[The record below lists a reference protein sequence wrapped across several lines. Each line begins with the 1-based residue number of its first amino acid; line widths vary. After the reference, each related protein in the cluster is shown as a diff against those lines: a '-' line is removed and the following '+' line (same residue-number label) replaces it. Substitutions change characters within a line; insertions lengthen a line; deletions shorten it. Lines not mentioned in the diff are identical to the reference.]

1 MKTRRLSLI
10 ATIFFA
16 VLLFASCDPDEPEV
30 IVARKHYVKSELLVT
45 YPIEGVK
52 TALNTMMLS
61 QLNTQVKY
69 GVKLYKVTYKT
80 YFEGDSIVASG
91 TIAVPETSDSKAS
104 FPLLSFQHGTITTKA
119 DAPSIGFNTNV
130 SNQLMNYVASMG
142 FIVAMPDYI
151 GFGATQS
158 KFHPFMVKQATNSA
172 VIDFIRASKEFIG
185 IDKPVSTNGKLF
197 LAGYSQGAT
206 ATMGAL
212 HAIETQLANADIKVT
227 AAAAGGGA
235 YDLNAFRNTIVKSNR
250 YDQPNFVAY
259 VLESFKKYEGLS
271 IDYSEVYNPIYAPK
285 IPGIVDGI
293 KTGVEINAEL
303 SLVVEVLYTEN
314 FRMNFDADSKFTT
327 MKTIMEKNSVR
338 GWKSAV
344 PINLYHGEK
353 DEWIRS
359 TQTTALVTE
368 LQAQGASKV
377 NYTTL
382 KNDAI
387 PMDHTN
393 AAPFMVINSILW
405 FKTL

>member
-1 MKTRRLSLI
+1 MKTRRFSLI

-30 IVARKHYVKSELLVT
+30 IVARKHYVKSELLIT

-119 DAPSIGFNTNV
+119 DAPSIGYNTNV

-142 FIVAMPDYI
+142 FIVVMPDYI

-185 IDKPVSTNGKLF
+185 IDKPVATNGKLF

-212 HAIETQLANADIKVT
+212 HAIETELANADIKVT

-235 YDLNAFRNTIVKSNR
+235 YDLNQFRSKVLDVKK
-250 YDQPNFVAY
+250 YDQPHFLAY
-259 VLESFKKYEGLS
+259 VMEAYKKYEGLD
-271 IDYSEVYNPIYAPK
+271 IDYSEVYTSEFAPK

-293 KTGVEINAEL
+293 KTGVEINSEL

-314 FRMNFDADSKFTT
+314 FRLNFETDSKFATL
-327 MKTIMEKNSVR
+327 KTIMENNSVR
-338 GWKSAV
+338 GWKSSI
-344 PINLYHGEK
+344 PINLYHGDK

-359 TQTTALVTE
+359 TQTTGFVTE
-368 LQAQGASKV
+368 LQTQGSSKV
-377 NYTTL
+377 NYTSI
-382 KNDAI
+382 KNDVI

-393 AAPFMVINSILW
+393 AAPVMIVSSILW

>member
-1 MKTRRLSLI
+1 MKTRRFSLV
-10 ATIFFA
+10 ATIFIA
-16 VLLFASCDPDEPEV
+16 VLMFASCKEDPIEET
-30 IVARKHYVKSELLVT
+30 VARKHYVKSELLAT

-104 FPLLSFQHGTITTKA
+104 FPMLSFQHGTITTKT
-119 DAPSIGFNTNV
+119 DAPSVGYNTNV

-197 LAGYSQGAT
+197 LSGYSQGAT

-212 HAIETQLANADIKVT
+212 HAIETELANADIKVT
-227 AAAAGGGA
+227 AASAGGGA
-235 YDLNAFRNTIVKSNR
+235 YDLNKFRSTAMNVDR
-250 YDQPNFVAY
+250 YDQPHFMAY
-259 VLESFKKYEGLS
+259 VLESFKKYEGLN
-271 IDYSEVYNPIYAPK
+271 IDYSEIYNPEFAPK

-293 KTGVEINAEL
+293 KTGVEINEEL
-303 SLVVEVLYTEN
+303 SVVVKLLYTEN
-314 FRMNFDADSKFTT
+314 FKLNFETDSKFAT
-327 MKTIMEKNSVR
+327 MKTIMENNSVR
-338 GWKSAV
+338 GWKSSI
-344 PINLYHGEK
+344 PISLYHGEK

-377 NYTTL
+377 NYTTI
-382 KNDAI
+382 KNDEI

-393 AAPFMVINSILW
+393 AAPVMIISSILW